1 MHDVVELKRYVEVHA
16 RGQRIQGYR
25 DILGRIGSD
34 EGDGPGTW
42 VAEWSR
48 AGEDLAREGRPLEAS
63 RHFAMARFP
72 YVDGPGRH
80 RALECCAQTLE
91 EWQRERAPELE
102 RLDVVLPG
110 GRVRCWSTGLST
122 TRRLPLVLIMGG
134 IVTVKEQWVPALVR
148 LRRLGLA
155 AVVTEMPGVGEN
167 TLPYDAKSWR
177 MLSGILDTVA
187 DRARVERTYAMALSF
202 SGHMALRCALDDARL
217 RGVVTVGAPVHDF
230 FTDARWQARVPR
242 ITVDTLARLTDGT
255 PRHVL
260 GDMADFALGDEQ
272 LAALEIPVHY
282 TASLRDEIIPGSET
296 RRLRDHVRALT
307 LLEHDDV
314 HGAPRHTAET
324 QLWCVRSLLRM
335 EQPRGPRAAV
345 LDLMWRAARARRRL
359 APRS

>member
-1 MHDVVELKRYVEVHA
+1 MNDVVELKRYVEVHA

-25 DILGRIGSD
+25 DILARIGSD

-42 VAEWSR
+42 VAEWSQ
-48 AGEDLAREGRPLEAS
+48 AGEDLARAGRPLEAS

-80 RALECCAQTLE
+80 RALERCAQTLE

-102 RLDVVLPG
+102 RLDIVLPG

-167 TLPYDAKSWR
+167 TLPYDAKSWH

-187 DRARVERTYAMALSF
+187 DRALVERTYAMALSF

-230 FTDARWQARVPR
+230 FTDTRWQARVPR
-242 ITVDTLARLTDGT
+242 ITMDTLARLTDGT
-255 PRHVL
+255 PRHAL
-260 GDMADFALGDEQ
+260 GDMADSPSATSSSQ
-272 LAALEIPVHY
+272 PWRYPCTTRPASVTRSSRAAKHAGCATTCARSPCWSTTMC
-282 TASLRDEIIPGSET
+282 TAPHCT
-296 RRLRDHVRALT
+296 RRRPNC
-307 LLEHDDV
+307 
-314 HGAPRHTAET
+314 GASGPCCAWNSPTAH
-324 QLWCVRSLLRM
+324 
-335 EQPRGPRAAV
+335 
-345 LDLMWRAARARRRL
+345 
-359 APRS
+359 APPSWT